1 MLTFFVSFKRFN
13 NVYVKE
19 VFDFASKLSIFTAL
33 AALHNSYK
41 IASVHSTI
49 HASSFQSVKNN

>member
-19 VFDFASKLSIFTAL
+19 GFDFASKLSIFTAL
-33 AALHNSYK
+33 ATLHHSYK
-41 IASVHSTI
+41 IVGTYSTI